1 MVEDGYVAA
10 DAGDKAKKEP
20 LNIAVRPAGA
30 HTFEAEYFA
39 EEVRRYISEKYGDKK
54 LYEGGLSVRTTLD
67 TKLQVLARK
76 TMINGLVNFDEALG
90 WRGPVTKID
99 TGADWGI
106 KLADVKSL
114 SDIEPWRLAVVLEVN
129 DQSARIGLQPARDP
143 GGAVV
148 KDREVGIVP
157 LDGVKWAKPASG
169 PAKPIQ
175 RVTQVL
181 ATGDVV
187 YVEPSSKDKGEFRL
201 RQYRRFPAP
210 WW

>member
-1 MVEDGYVAA
+1 M
-10 DAGDKAKKEP
+10 
-20 LNIAVRPAGA
+20 RPAGA

-39 EEVRRYISEKYGDKK
+39 EEVRRYISEKYGDKR

-90 WRGPVTKID
+90 WRGPVTKIEI
-99 TGADWGI
+99 GADWGI

-143 GGAVV
+143 GGVVV

-157 LDGVKWAKPASG
+157 LDGVKWAKAANG
-169 PAKPIQ
+169 QAKPVQ

-181 ATGDVV
+181 APGDVV
-187 YVEPSSKDKGEFRL
+187 YVEPSSKEKGEYRL
-201 RQYRRFPAP
+201 RQVPEISGA